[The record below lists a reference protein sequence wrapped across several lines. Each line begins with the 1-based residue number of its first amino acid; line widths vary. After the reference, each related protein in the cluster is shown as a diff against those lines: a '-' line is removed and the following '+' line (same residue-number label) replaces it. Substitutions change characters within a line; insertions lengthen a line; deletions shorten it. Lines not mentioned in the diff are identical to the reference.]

1 MGSHLS
7 HLSLQIDLMDKNI
20 YFFTDIHG
28 HYPLFRAILNWCNN
42 DIIIYGGDACDR
54 GKGGYNI
61 IKELLEAPNVIYLY
75 GNHEELFTNA
85 AKAILKTY
93 YNNKNI
99 HSCDV
104 EKAKLVLKHMRT
116 LGDEDVK
123 LHLINGGEST
133 LIDWLLDGAPKE
145 IIDRLSILPRTYSYK
160 NYDFCHA
167 GSTYTTFSYV
177 STLTEYK
184 GAYDEQ
190 AIIWDRNCIPLG
202 WETGRIGIFGH
213 TPTVFLP
220 HGIYGHDTSLA
231 NIHPCYWQDKMGG
244 RKKRGGWKLDMD
256 TGAYATNRAFVFN
269 CNNSTITGFE
279 MNENNQIKTI
289 DQYQIN
295 FS

>member
-1 MGSHLS
+1 MN
-7 HLSLQIDLMDKNI
+7 KNI

-28 HYPLFRAILNWCNN
+28 HYPLFHAILNWCNN
-42 DIIIYGGDACDR
+42 DVIIYGGDSCDR
-54 GKGGYNI
+54 GKDGYKI
-61 IKELLEAPNVIYLY
+61 IKELLEVPNVIYLY

-93 YNNKNI
+93 CHNKNI
-99 HSCDV
+99 HSCDT
-104 EKAKLVLKHMRT
+104 EKAKLVLKHMRA

-145 IIDRLSILPRTYSYK
+145 IIDKLSVLPRTYSYE

-184 GAYDEQ
+184 GTYDEQ

-220 HGIYGHDTSLA
+220 RGIYGYDTSLT
-231 NIHPCYWQDKMGG
+231 NIHPCYWQDKMGE
-244 RKKRGGWKLDMD
+244 KKNVVDG
-256 TGAYATNRAFVFN
+256 N
-269 CNNSTITGFE
+269 
-279 MNENNQIKTI
+279 
-289 DQYQIN
+289 
-295 FS
+295 